1 MNPRGESQVPR
12 VVLASSSRY
21 RRMLLEQIGLGFECM
36 HPGVDESLAQGDATH
51 APRELA
57 RHLAIL
63 KARDVH
69 AHCPDAIVIGSDQVA
84 ALDDRILTK
93 PGGRERNLQQLLELS
108 GRTHELW
115 TAVCV
120 VSKAREITWVNR
132 TQLCMRPLNDAEL
145 ARYIEFDKAWDC
157 AGGYR
162 IEGQGIVLF
171 ERIEATDFTAIQG
184 LPLIEL
190 TTVLRDLGVPLP

>member
-1 MNPRGESQVPR
+1 MNPRGALPSPR

-21 RRMLLEQIGLGFECM
+21 RRMLLEQIGLKFECIP
-36 HPGVDESLAQGDATH
+36 PGVDESLAQGDATQT
-51 APRELA
+51 PRDLA

-63 KARDVH
+63 KARDVQ
-69 AHCPDAIVIGSDQVA
+69 AHCPEAIVIGSDQVA

-93 PGGRERNLQQLLELS
+93 PGSRVRNLLQLLQLS

-120 VSKAREITWVNR
+120 VSGAREITWVNR
-132 TQLCMRPLNDAEL
+132 TQLCMRQVNGSEL

-190 TTVLRDLGVPLP
+190 ATVLRNLGVPLP